1 MIDPI
6 TGWFNIPQYDDKRE
20 ISIAKL
26 VETVWLARY
35 PSPMEIM
42 YDQVSEFISH
52 EFRKSPIE
60 T

>member
-1 MIDPI
+1 MIDIVTVWFEI
-6 TGWFNIPQYDDKRE
+6 TKYDDKRE

-42 YDQVSEFISH
+42 YDQVSEFIGH
-52 EFRKSPIE
+52 EFRKSLIE